1 MTVPHVRPLIVAGRE
16 SGGQTIAGV
25 SVGRFAINSTVGI
38 VGLFDVATQM
48 GWVSRPEDLGATLC
62 TYRLPP
68 GPYFVVP
75 VLGAFYYSGA
85 SAPAVVAR
93 PPLGAPSYEL
103 RFRNGYATGIVAGAR
118 LDRFLSYGVNLGRF
132 AKGRW
137 YGVPERVAAEVRRLA
152 KPLAPLP
159 LTRSSLARSH

>member
-1 MTVPHVRPLIVAGRE
+1 MRTILAALVFSLALLPAAAAKDFGPGDLRVCNADRCVAIER
-16 SGGQTIAGV
+16 
-25 SVGRFAINSTVGI
+25 R
-38 VGLFDVATQM
+38 DV
-48 GWVSRPEDLGATLC
+48 L
-62 TYRLPP
+62 
-68 GPYFVVP
+68 P